1 MRISAVTQTFQSEF
15 RRVEGTRKGGKAQKA
30 GPSHVD
36 RSEIS
41 SNAKRLSETQAQVET
56 LATQVAG
63 QPEVR
68 TEKIAEVQEKINN
81 GFYDSPEFIDR
92 LADKM
97 AGEFM
102 GELGLS

>member
-1 MRISAVTQTFQSEF
+1 MRISAVTQSFQTEF

-30 GPSHVD
+30 AAARVD

-41 SNAKRLSETQAQVET
+41 SNAKRLSETQAQIET
-56 LATQVAG
+56 LATQVAS

-68 TEKIAEVQEKINN
+68 TEKIAEVQEKINS
-81 GFYDSPEFIDR
+81 GFYNSPEFIDQ